1 MGNTAPAV
9 KDNRARLLERAMSR
23 QGYASHALIEVLHT
37 AQELFGFLSTEL
49 LKEIATKLKLPP
61 SRVLGVATFYNFFS
75 LKPKAEHTALICTGT
90 ACYVAGAKGLMDT
103 SQHRCK
109 RAAERGETP
118 KLTVQQARCIGSCGL
133 APAVVLDGRIM
144 PRVTVAALD
153 KELDDLGV

>member
-49 LKEIATKLKLPP
+49 LKEIASKLKLPP

-109 RAAERGETP
+109 RAVERGETP